1 MGKIVSPGGRLIG
14 ERIEFGSREAG
25 KQVAT
30 TGSID
35 ESFSSG
41 WHESVW
47 VEHQEPPR
55 PR

>member
-1 MGKIVSPGGRLIG
+1 MGKIVSPGGRLTG
-14 ERIEFGSREAG
+14 ERIELESREAG
-25 KQVAT
+25 KQVTT
-30 TGSID
+30 TGCID

-41 WHESVW
+41 WHEWVW